1 MIKKR
6 FLEPFQDIPSV
17 RADILVFTNGL
28 SLKSIASFL
37 ESASDD
43 ELHRIGKAV
52 FYLYPA
58 NIREQLANKRKDSV
72 DYSFIDD
79 YTRTYNID
87 STTTSKDKSR
97 GSALLVF
104 LRENPNMDAT
114 EFCKK
119 LKL

>member
-17 RADILVFTNGL
+17 RADILVFTHGL
-28 SLKSIASFL
+28 SLKPIVSFL
-37 ESASDD
+37 KSASDE

-58 NIREQLANKRKDSV
+58 NIREQLANKRKKSV
-72 DYSFIDD
+72 DYSFIAD
-79 YTRTYNID
+79 YTRTYKID

-97 GSALLVF
+97 GSALLAF
-104 LRENPNMDAT
+104 LRENPDTDAT
-114 EFCKK
+114 EFCKR

>member
-1 MIKKR
+1 MIKRR
-6 FLEPFQDIPSV
+6 FLEPFKDIPSV
-17 RADILVFTNGL
+17 RADILVFTHGL
-28 SLKSIASFL
+28 SLKSIVSFL
-37 ESASDD
+37 KSASDD

-87 STTTSKDKSR
+87 SITTSKDKSR
-97 GSALLVF
+97 GSALLAF
-104 LRENPNMDAT
+104 LRKNPDMDAT